1 MGEGEVKVVVGDVER
16 IYSLAKVISEEL
28 DVDVVHVLLVLIIRE
43 LVILNR
49 QLSELREALK
59 VVRVSKVKSGGL

>member
-1 MGEGEVKVVVGDVER
+1 MGEEEVKVVVDDVER
-16 IYSLAKVISEEL
+16 IYNLAKVIGEEL

>member
-1 MGEGEVKVVVGDVER
+1 MGEEEVKIVAGDVER
-16 IYSLAKVISEEL
+16 IYSLAKVIGEEL

-59 VVRVSKVKSGGL
+59 AVRVSKVKSGGL

>member
-1 MGEGEVKVVVGDVER
+1 VGEEEVKVVVDDVER
-16 IYSLAKVISEEL
+16 IYNLAKVIGEEL